1 MQQRGAVLRGR
12 GNIFAMA
19 GRYNWSGAAGMLALP
34 NALTERLNE
43 RRVVLNLRDGLD
55 LSGDPAEQ
63 AVLGWV
69 RRLNAPWLLVPLRL
83 RDEIVGAIVL
93 SEPRAPRALTWE
105 DEDLLEILGVQVG
118 SYIAEEQASR
128 ALFEAQRFER
138 LGQSFSFVAHDLKN
152 MVSQLSLI
160 LQHAERHG
168 DNPEFQRDT
177 LETIG
182 DSVERMRALLGR
194 LKERNEAGVQAPAG
208 AADLRGMLLD
218 VVEPA
223 RPALPGLGFGR
234 MDADVAVAVDRLGFT
249 AAVEN
254 LVQNAIDAAR
264 ERITVSG
271 FAENGHARRR
281 GHRRRSRHDRR
292 LCPGSSFPP
301 LRFDQEHRLRHRH
314 VPDPRPDRALGRA
327 SGDRE
332 RSRDRHHG
340 AGADAACRE
349 SRHLWRNRLPHDP
362 HVRDWAAPCCWSM
375 TIPRIL
381 RGLKWSFEDC
391 EVHTASDRE
400 SALRQVKALRPP
412 VVTLDLGL
420 PPAPDDAVEGLRT
433 LAEILAVAPETKVIV
448 VTGNE
453 ERAHAVRAIALGA
466 YDFYQKPIDA
476 QMLAPIVRRAFNVFD
491 AARRRTAGSSRAG
504 SRVPGDR
511 DQSEA
516 MLRVCRTIEKVAP
529 TDVSVLIAGRER
541 HRQGAGRPRAARR
554 QRAAQR
560 RRSSRSTARAMPETL
575 LESELFG
582 HEKGAFTGAV
592 AQAKGKSSWPTAARC
607 SWTRSATCRWRC
619 RSSCCAS
626 CRSA

>member
-1 MQQRGAVLRGR
+1 MLIARNFFTFTYDYRREWLRFIRTLSDSASQTSLHERAVRAMADVFECSSGALFLRGR

-19 GRYNWSGAAGMLALP
+19 GRYNWSGAAGMLAPP

-69 RRLNAPWLLVPLRL
+69 RRLDAPWLLVPLRL

-105 DEDLLEILGVQVG
+105 DEDLLEILGIQVG

-194 LKERNEAGVQAPAG
+194 LKERSEAGVQAPAG

-218 VVEPA
+218 VVEPG
-223 RPALPGLGFGR
+223 ALPCRVWALADGCWGGGSGGPAGLHRRFREPGAECHR
-234 MDADVAVAVDRLGFT
+234 RSTRADHGVRFR
-249 AAVEN
+249 
-254 LVQNAIDAAR
+254 R
-264 ERITVSG
+264 ERTCG
-271 FAENGHARRR
+271 RR
-281 GHRRRSRHDRR
+281 GHRRRPRHDRR
-292 LCPGSSFPP
+292 LRPGSSVPP

-314 VPDPRPDRALGRA
+314 VPDPRPDRALGRP

-332 RSRDRHHG
+332 RSRNRHHG

-349 SRHLWRNRLPHDP
+349 SLYSGGAGYPPYSHPPHCP
-362 HVRDWAAPCCWSM
+362 H
-375 TIPRIL
+375 
-381 RGLKWSFEDC
+381 
-391 EVHTASDRE
+391 
-400 SALRQVKALRPP
+400 
-412 VVTLDLGL
+412 
-420 PPAPDDAVEGLRT
+420 PA
-433 LAEILAVAPETKVIV
+433 
-448 VTGNE
+448 
-453 ERAHAVRAIALGA
+453 
-466 YDFYQKPIDA
+466 
-476 QMLAPIVRRAFNVFD
+476 
-491 AARRRTAGSSRAG
+491 
-504 SRVPGDR
+504 
-511 DQSEA
+511 
-516 MLRVCRTIEKVAP
+516 
-529 TDVSVLIAGRER
+529 AGR
-541 HRQGAGRPRAARR
+541 
-554 QRAAQR
+554 
-560 RRSSRSTARAMPETL
+560 
-575 LESELFG
+575 
-582 HEKGAFTGAV
+582 
-592 AQAKGKSSWPTAARC
+592 
-607 SWTRSATCRWRC
+607 
-619 RSSCCAS
+619 
-626 CRSA
+626 